1 MNYLK
6 DKKILLII
14 TGGIA
19 AYKSLEL
26 IRLLKNKGSE
36 IKTVLTK
43 SGKEFVTPLS
53 ITSLTQNKVYEELFD
68 SNSEAEMDHIALSR
82 WCDVILVAPA
92 TANSIS
98 KFSYGNAEDLASTL
112 VLASDKKV
120 ILVPA
125 MNVRMW
131 MHQATQE
138 NVSKLLNYGYLC
150 VGPEI
155 GEMACGE
162 YGEGKMSEPTKI
174 IEFLNNFFSEQKTI
188 SKKKLKAIVTSGPT
202 KEYID
207 PIRYISNNSSGKQ
220 GYEIAKSL
228 IKNGIETTLISGP
241 TNLPDPKNLKLIKI
255 QTAEEMY
262 EETKKNLP
270 VDIAVCAAAVGD
282 FKISKFQK
290 NKIKKQDKI
299 NLELEKN
306 RDILSY
312 LSTHNSLR
320 PKLVIGFA
328 AETNNIIEN
337 AEAKISKKHCD
348 WIIANDV
355 SKSEIGFDSD
365 FNEVSII
372 YKDKN
377 KKNELI
383 SKRNKSEI
391 AEEITKRILA
401 NFNT

>member
-6 DKKILLII
+6 NKKILLII

-26 IRLLKNKGSE
+26 IRLLKNNGSE

-53 ITSLTQNKVYEELFD
+53 ITSLAQNKVYEELFD
-68 SNSEAEMDHIALSR
+68 SNSEAEMDHITLSR

-174 IEFLNNFFSEQKTI
+174 IEFLNNFFSGQKTI

-241 TNLPDPKNLKLIKI
+241 TNLPDPKNLKLIKV
-255 QTAEEMY
+255 QTGEEMY

-282 FKISKFQK
+282 FKISRFQK
-290 NKIKKQDKI
+290 TKIKKQDKI

-306 RDILSY
+306 RDILNF

-320 PKLVIGFA
+320 PNLVIGFA

>member
-53 ITSLTQNKVYEELFD
+53 ITSLTKNKVYEELFD

-241 TNLPDPKNLKLIKI
+241 TNLPDPKNLKLIKV
-255 QTAEEMY
+255 QTGEEMY

-282 FKISKFQK
+282 FKISRFQK
-290 NKIKKQDKI
+290 TKIKKQDKI

-306 RDILSY
+306 RDILNF

-320 PKLVIGFA
+320 PNLVIGFA

>member
-53 ITSLTQNKVYEELFD
+53 ITSLTKNKVYEELFD

-174 IEFLNNFFSEQKTI
+174 IEFLNNFFSGQKTI

-241 TNLPDPKNLKLIKI
+241 TNLPDPKNLKLIKV
-255 QTAEEMY
+255 QTGEEMY

-282 FKISKFQK
+282 FKISRFQK
-290 NKIKKQDKI
+290 TKIKKQDKI

-306 RDILSY
+306 RDILNF

-320 PKLVIGFA
+320 PNLVIGFA

-383 SKRNKSEI
+383 SKRKKSEI

>member
-6 DKKILLII
+6 NKKILLII

-26 IRLLKNKGSE
+26 IRLLKNNGSE

-174 IEFLNNFFSEQKTI
+174 IEFLNNFFSGQKTI

-241 TNLPDPKNLKLIKI
+241 TNLPDPKNLKLIKV
-255 QTAEEMY
+255 QTGEEMY

-282 FKISKFQK
+282 FKISRFQK
-290 NKIKKQDKI
+290 TKIKKQDKI

-306 RDILSY
+306 RDILNF

-320 PKLVIGFA
+320 PNLVIGFA

-391 AEEITKRILA
+391 AEEITKRILE